1 MAKTVKKTSLKK
13 AEETASSSSKHLKD
27 PVLNVKIEET
37 EESQPEPSSPT
48 TAEAPQENLQLDE
61 LRPPL
66 VVQRPAALH
75 PVSKGGPLKTV
86 KKTSLKKKANE
97 NASSSSTHMESPVLD
112 MEIEEPEESQPEPSS
127 PTTAEAP
134 QENLRLDELRPPVVV
149 QRPAA
154 LHPVS
159 KRTYEFHCKFTQ
171 IVAFKSFFEN
181 LGSVLHEVV
190 LEVHNDPNGFKGIV
204 ADSMDARGVALVHG
218 KLAGQ
223 VELNVPC
230 ATFCIIVK
238 DILDI
243 FPCVH
248 PPHFVDVYRI
258 QGSTDITVYIYE
270 PSIRTSTP
278 SMRIKTLAR
287 STEKMELNEMDYSY
301 YVEIELASFRN
312 ALKVAKSKK
321 ASSIQLCV
329 YEIPRAQG
337 EEKTIF
343 FVVKFTGENGSTV
356 SFPYESRIVTTS
368 SDQGPITIKAIEG
381 GGDSCD
387 EEDSMSME
395 EKLEDMTPSYQGNFL
410 AEYLFLFVKSMDRF
424 NLTLRLADER
434 PLIVDYPLGC
444 SATDGLRYVL
454 APQCSVE

>member
-1 MAKTVKKTSLKK
+1 MTKTVKKTSLKK
-13 AEETASSSSKHLKD
+13 AK
-27 PVLNVKIEET
+27 
-37 EESQPEPSSPT
+37 
-48 TAEAPQENLQLDE
+48 EN
-61 LRPPL
+61 
-66 VVQRPAALH
+66 
-75 PVSKGGPLKTV
+75 T
-86 KKTSLKKKANE
+86 
-97 NASSSSTHMESPVLD
+97 SSSSTHLENPVLN
-112 MEIEEPEESQPEPSS
+112 MEVEETEEAQPEPSS

-134 QENLRLDELRPPVVV
+134 QENLRLDEAPQENLRLDELRPPVVV
-149 QRPAA
+149 QRPSA
-154 LHPVS
+154 LQPVS
-159 KRTYEFHCKFTQ
+159 RRAYEFHCKFTQ

-230 ATFCIIVK
+230 ATFCITVK

-248 PPHFVDVYRI
+248 PVHFVDIYRLE
-258 QGSTDITVYIYE
+258 GSTDITVYIYE
-270 PSIRTSTP
+270 PSIRTTTP

-321 ASSIQLCV
+321 AFSIQLCV

-337 EEKTIF
+337 GEKTIF
-343 FVVKFTGENGSTV
+343 FVVKFTGENTSSV
-356 SFPYESRIVTTS
+356 SFPYESRIVTTG

-387 EEDSMSME
+387 EEDSISME

-410 AEYLFLFVKSMDRF
+410 AEYLYLFVKSMDRF
-424 NLTLRLADER
+424 NITLRLAHER

-454 APQCSVE
+454 APTCSVE